1 VVTWTAY
8 KRVMDAAPSYYKGAN
23 LPADRVGWTDA
34 TTYCSRIGMRLPT
47 ESEWEYAACGGTAE
61 LPKEPLASLAWY
73 DPNSR
78 DTTHPV
84 ATKLPNG
91 YGLWDMLGNV
101 WEWVQDVGRGHG
113 EHILKGGSFYNVA
126 RDVRVSGR
134 LSAPPDLRHRDI
146 GFPCASSV
154 WPEEKSSEGSTARR
168 DRRQISSALQTF
180 RLYVH
185 LSSWRWQMRKEI
197 VEQGTIAGRSLGK
210 AEWLDLDS
218 IAHVQL
224 TSEDPAFPIE
234 NALGTSPERNERGW
248 RATSPGS
255 QTITLGFDG
264 PQHIR
269 RIFLHFIERETE
281 REQEF
286 VLRYSSASDTN
297 REIVRQQWTFSPTG
311 SAQEIE
317 DYEVELKSV
326 TQLELVIDPDRGRR
340 HCLATL
346 SALRLA

>member
-1 VVTWTAY
+1 
-8 KRVMDAAPSYYKGAN
+8 
-23 LPADRVGWTDA
+23 
-34 TTYCSRIGMRLPT
+34 
-47 ESEWEYAACGGTAE
+47 
-61 LPKEPLASLAWY
+61 
-73 DPNSR
+73 
-78 DTTHPV
+78 
-84 ATKLPNG
+84 
-91 YGLWDMLGNV
+91 
-101 WEWVQDVGRGHG
+101 
-113 EHILKGGSFYNVA
+113 
-126 RDVRVSGR
+126 
-134 LSAPPDLRHRDI
+134 
-146 GFPCASSV
+146 
-154 WPEEKSSEGSTARR
+154 
-168 DRRQISSALQTF
+168 
-180 RLYVH
+180 
-185 LSSWRWQMRKEI
+185 MRKEI
-197 VEQGTIAGRSLGK
+197 VEHRTTAGKGQAT

-248 RATSPGS
+248 RATSPGP

-286 VLRYSSASDTN
+286 VLRYSSASETN

-311 SAQEIE
+311 STQEIE

-326 TQLELVIDPDRGRR
+326 TKLELVIDPDRGRR

-346 SALRLA
+346 NALRLA